1 MEKITIKTGKAGR
14 PAFNWKLDDGTIIS
28 NKEYVAI
35 QKSQKAKVVAP
46 VTTDVV
52 AAEVTPA

>member
-14 PAFNWKLDDGTIIS
+14 PAYNWKLDDGTVIS

-35 QKSQKAKVVAP
+35 QKSQKAKIVAP
-46 VTTDVV
+46 VVDAVVVDVAPV
-52 AAEVTPA
+52 V